1 MIKYLLFLIIGICAG
16 YIFNG
21 KYTDKLQKISLNVSI
36 LLLLFFMGTSI
47 GKDPLLTTKLSTFGI
62 QALVIS
68 GFSIFFSILAVL
80 LIIKIIDNKE

>member
-1 MIKYLLFLIIGICAG
+1 MIKYLLFLVIGICAG

-36 LLLLFFMGTSI
+36 LLLLFFMGVSL
-47 GKDPLLTTKLSTFGI
+47 GKDPLLTTKLSSFGI
-62 QALVIS
+62 QALAIS

-80 LIIKIIDNKE
+80 LIINITGSKK